1 MACFTTRA
9 CLGQSTSSMGME
21 ALPAGPGSSENAGL
35 RSGPGRGPYH
45 LGGGSSA
52 AAPVGNN
59 RGDASHPCRPG
70 NNAQRRA
77 QRRSL
82 ANQIKKSGDQPTA
95 GSDRTTFDHFGTI
108 SRSRSSV
115 NRATPPNF
123 PGHVHKPLPSS
134 FQAGPLSNQPRRAR
148 LLARPKGIEC
158 FCVSCGTIPLTIF
171 CRPHSAPPTAYTM
184 GAIAI
189 ATRRGGG
196 RGKGMGRSRP
206 AMRPGDLLRIC
217 PWIEE
222 AAIQN
227 AGSRRGGCVGLFS

>member
-1 MACFTTRA
+1 MIPPLALRWWWMACFTARA

-35 RSGPGRGPYH
+35 RSGSGPI
-45 LGGGSSA
+45 LFWGGSSA

-115 NRATPPNF
+115 NRATPPT
-123 PGHVHKPLPSS
+123 
-134 FQAGPLSNQPRRAR
+134 FQAMFTNRCPPPSRPVRSAINRAARAHWPDRRASNAFASVV
-148 LLARPKGIEC
+148 ARFP
-158 FCVSCGTIPLTIF
+158 
-171 CRPHSAPPTAYTM
+171 
-184 GAIAI
+184 
-189 ATRRGGG
+189 
-196 RGKGMGRSRP
+196 
-206 AMRPGDLLRIC
+206 
-217 PWIEE
+217 
-222 AAIQN
+222 
-227 AGSRRGGCVGLFS
+227 